1 MNVKCFLDERDDL
14 VKVLKPMRELTS
26 KEIAFWN
33 RFRNVSFVELRD
45 LGTGL
50 PNKASIG
57 KMTEAFIQKLQRD
70 FPATTYTIGKIG
82 GKLTSIKNAE
92 TKCSFCQVIK
102 LLHQF
107 KY

>member
-1 MNVKCFLDERDDL
+1 

-26 KEIAFWN
+26 KEIAYWN
-33 RFRNVSFVELRD
+33 VLRNVPFVEQRE
-45 LGTGL
+45 LGSGL

-82 GKLTSIKNAE
+82 GKLSSIKNAQ
-92 TKCSFCQVIK
+92 TQCSFCQVRFAQINR
-102 LLHQF
+102 F
-107 KY
+107 N